1 MDFNMP
7 APRTADGGSV
17 VDAGERSAKR
27 LASNDNRITR
37 GGPLLLIGFV
47 LTLLSDMPGSA
58 DILAWFMPIPFLVY
72 VARFRSARNRL
83 WLLVVLVVASI
94 LTLAKTASDPLLMSV
109 AFSVMSGT
117 VTGLRFFI
125 AYVLW
130 DWIRKRTGNI
140 AGILAFPVVIIS
152 LEYLQANYT
161 PLGDWGALANTQ
173 LSNLPLLQTASLFG
187 FLAISAMMAWAAVL
201 MASMALRGGISRLRA
216 HIAVFAVV
224 FVALNV
230 YGDLRLNQVPT
241 GNYIRAAAIGTA
253 YTFTGAL
260 PDPESPLIASTT
272 DKLIADTIL
281 AAHQGAAIAVWAE
294 ASTIVT
300 PSGEAQLLDQLTK
313 LAKADHIAIVAA
325 YAVLLPE
332 GSPYHLE
339 NKFTWLTDT
348 GAIAETYRKHHPVP
362 GEGSVP
368 GQVPLRVI
376 STAYGKMAGAICYD
390 FDFPQIALTYARLGA
405 DFVVLPGLDWRG
417 MLRRHSLM
425 ARMRA
430 IEGGFPILRP
440 ADGATS
446 MAFDSRGRILA
457 SLPNFGNNDRVMLA
471 YMPVGR
477 TLTLYSRIGNVLA
490 YLALLTLFV
499 LLIVACRNGHVRQRR
514 PHP

>member
-1 MDFNMP
+1 MT
-7 APRTADGGSV
+7 APQKL
-17 VDAGERSAKR
+17 GEGDVLNSGDRSAHC
-27 LASNDNRITR
+27 LASIDTGIPR
-37 GGPLLLIGFV
+37 GGTLLLIGFA
-47 LTLLSDMPGSA
+47 LTLISDMPGSA
-58 DILAWFMPIPFLVY
+58 DIFAWFVPIPFLLY
-72 VARFRSARNRL
+72 VARFRGARNRL
-83 WLLVVLVVASI
+83 WLLLVLVAASI

-117 VTGLRFFI
+117 VTGLRYFV

-130 DWIRKRTGNI
+130 DWIRKRTGNT
-140 AGILAFPVVIIS
+140 AGILAFPVVIVS
-152 LEYLQANYT
+152 LEYLQAYYT

-173 LSNLPLLQTASLFG
+173 VSNLPLLQSASLFG
-187 FLAISAMMAWAAVL
+187 FLAISAVMAWAAVL
-201 MASMALRGGISRLRA
+201 VASMVFRGGISGMRA

-224 FVALNV
+224 FAALNV
-230 YGDLRLNQVPT
+230 YGDIRLNQVPT
-241 GNYIRAAAIGTA
+241 GKYIRAAAIGTA

-260 PDPESPLIASTT
+260 PDPESPLAARTT

-281 AAHQGAAIAVWAE
+281 AARQGATVAVWAE

-300 PSGEAQLLDQLTK
+300 ASGETQLLDRLTK
-313 LAKADHIAIVAA
+313 LAKTDHIAIVAA
-325 YAVLLPE
+325 YAVLLPK
-332 GSPYHLE
+332 GSPYQLE
-339 NKFTWLTDT
+339 NKFTWITDT

-368 GQVPLRVI
+368 GQTPLKVI
-376 STAYGKMAGAICYD
+376 PTAYGNMAGAICYD
-390 FDFPQIALTYARLGA
+390 FDFPRIALTYARLGA

-425 ARMRA
+425 ARIRA

-446 MAFDSRGRILA
+446 MAFDNRGRILA
-457 SLPNFGNNDRVMLA
+457 SLPNFGVNDREMLA

-477 TLTLYSRIGNVLA
+477 TPTLYSRIGNVLA

-499 LLIVACRNGHVRQRR
+499 LLIAAGRNPVRQQK
-514 PHP
+514 PHV